1 MMKSV
6 RFLVVTAVVSMV
18 LAYVIAPP
26 DPWTYRYP
34 LRVLV
39 ILLAVIPTYLIGR
52 AHGRESQKG
61 GQVGGGIWLQ
71 FSIRAL
77 LLGTALFAIFLG
89 VYCER
94 ARRQMYFREAL
105 EASGAEVFYES
116 EFDGTPWSNMKMQGL
131 IAGKTPRPPRLTW
144 LRELL
149 GRDYVD
155 SIVAVTIGTGGVED
169 AIPLLKN
176 LPHLRTVYLPTSS
189 FEPLSEDETRAIERD
204 SKKLRRELPHVELQ
218 GTGISPIVG

>member
-149 GRDYVD
+149 GAIT
-155 SIVAVTIGTGGVED
+155 SILSWRSLSEPVVSKTQSRFSRTCLICGRFISRQAVLSRC
-169 AIPLLKN
+169 P
-176 LPHLRTVYLPTSS
+176 RTKP
-189 FEPLSEDETRAIERD
+189 EPLNETPK
-204 SKKLRRELPHVELQ
+204 S
-218 GTGISPIVG
+218 